1 VAPGSGNGNATPT
14 LNVSANSTFFTR
26 QFTVNVNGQI
36 FQATQ
41 GSVTCTY
48 TIEPLFLEESAD
60 GGAAR
65 ITITTADGC
74 GWTASPSEA
83 WIRVLTPTGTGNGTI
98 IIELAPNPSDVRNAF
113 VTIAGQQ
120 VSVRQRRRG

>member
-1 VAPGSGNGNATPT
+1 MHPLQPCDGATVRVKAQRCHSTTLTLRPGNG
-14 LNVSANSTFFTR
+14 R
-26 QFTVNVNGQI
+26 
-36 FQATQ
+36 
-41 GSVTCTY
+41 
-48 TIEPLFLEESAD
+48 D